1 MVNKMNILEILNNEK
16 KYQEIIDVISKA
28 NKNDNIYIG
37 NCCVNISRMLAALSF
52 NATNKNVVYICT
64 DTFEASKTYEMFVD
78 LVGTDN
84 VSFFPVEEFISND
97 IVASSSEF
105 KLARML
111 TIANIIKKKPQIIIT
126 NTDGALKNVMS
137 TSMLNSS
144 ILKYSIGETKE
155 IDEIVND
162 LVIRGYKKTALTTDI
177 GTFSVRGSIIDI
189 YPINT
194 DEPIRINFFDNEIE
208 TIKKIDIESQLST
221 EKLQEIDIFPLYD
234 IYYQKENID
243 IISNKILK
251 KYPNDDKTKKIVENL
266 KEYKSLEQLYLY
278 LPEIDEQYQN
288 FLSFVDKPICFYE
301 NYNDLK
307 SYEKKRQ
314 SEIYNYFLELKY
326 KYDKSFFKELDE
338 ILSLSYENVFTCSFL
353 SSLNDIYINKLF
365 DVKTSNVTEFNNNLK
380 IMFDGIVADLEKTY
394 IITHIDEVKLDYIE
408 ELLETKLLH
417 YYIYEDEQKIRN
429 GKINVAVST
438 NAYGFID
445 YDLNLEVITP
455 NEYAPSKISRN
466 TKYQRYY
473 KQSTK
478 IYSKDELT
486 PGDYVVHQDYG
497 IGIYLGIKT
506 IELRGLK
513 KDYLSLQYADES
525 KVNIPIENIYLL
537 EKYIGSKNQ
546 TPKLNNLNS
555 KEWIKKRNRIKEKV
569 NDVAQKLIKVQAE
582 REAMQGFV
590 YKKDTLEQLE
600 FEKEFGFTETKDQLQ
615 AIQDVKNDM
624 ESTRPVDRLI
634 CGDVGFGKT
643 EVAIRATFKAVDNGK
658 QVVYLAP
665 TTILTRQHY
674 YTFKQRL
681 EKYGI
686 RVELLNRFVDKAKQK
701 QVIEDLKKGYVDV
714 VVGTHRLLSSDIQYK
729 NLGLLIIDEEQRFGV
744 THKEKIKQM
753 KSLIDVLTLTATPI
767 PRTLQMSLSGL
778 KDLSLIETPPVNRL
792 PVQTFVLES
801 NESVIREAINRE
813 IARNGQV
820 FYLLNR
826 INELDGVLD
835 KVKRLVPKAKV
846 GMIHGRMKKEEIE
859 EYLVDFLDRKYDI
872 LICTTIIETGIDIP
886 NANTLIVEKADI
898 LGLAQLYQIRGRVG
912 RNDRIAYAYFM
923 YEKGKVLTIEAEK
936 RLETIKEFTALGSG
950 YKIAM
955 RDLAIRGAGDILGNE
970 QSGYIDAI
978 GMDLYMKLLNDA
990 IKEAKGIEK
999 EEANPRKFNIDISR
1013 HIAPTYVSDDEIRIE
1028 IHQSINKIKSRSQI
1042 NALIA
1047 EYSDRYGQLSKDIL
1061 LYMEEKYLEYLLK
1074 SRGVESF
1081 KELNQD
1087 VAFNFDEETSKK
1099 LISANF
1105 DFMLNHDFDLLKF
1118 EFIKNKVVV
1127 RYKNKEL
1134 TKDYI
1139 YLFTKFLEQI
1149 HV

>member
-1 MVNKMNILEILNNEK
+1 MKMNILEILKNEK
-16 KYQEIIDVISKA
+16 KYQEIINTIDKS
-28 NKNDNIYIG
+28 NKQDNIYIG
-37 NCCVNISRMLAALSF
+37 NCCVNISRMLAALTF
-52 NATNKNVVYICT
+52 LQTNNNVVYICT

-78 LVGTDN
+78 LVGSEN
-84 VSFFPVEEFISND
+84 VSFYPTEEFISND

-111 TIANIIKKKPQIIIT
+111 TISNIIKKKPQIIIT

-137 TSMLNSS
+137 TEMLNDS
-144 ILKYSIGETKE
+144 ILKYQVGETIE
-155 IDEIVND
+155 IKQIVND
-162 LVIRGYKKTALTTDI
+162 LVIRGYKKAAITSDI

-208 TIKKIDIESQLST
+208 TIKKIDIETQLST
-221 EKLQEIDIFPLYD
+221 EKLTEIDIFPLYD
-234 IYYQKENID
+234 IYYKQENIKE
-243 IISNKILK
+243 ISEKILK
-251 KYPNDDKTKKIVENL
+251 KYPNDDKTRKIVDSL

-278 LPEIDEQYQN
+278 LPQIDEHYQN
-288 FLSFVDKPICFYE
+288 ILSFIDKPICFYE

-314 SEIYNYFLELKY
+314 SEIYNYFLEIKY
-326 KYDKSFFKELDE
+326 PYDKTFFKELDE
-338 ILSLSYENVFTCSFL
+338 IIKLSYINVFTCPFL
-353 SSLNDIYINKLF
+353 TSLNDIYLNKLF
-365 DVKTSNVTEFNNNLK
+365 DIKTSNVTEYNNNLK
-380 IMFDGIVADLEKTY
+380 IMFDSIVANIDKTY

-408 ELLETKLLH
+408 ELLETKQLH
-417 YYIYEDEQKIRN
+417 YYIYEDENKIRKD
-429 GKINVAVST
+429 KINVGVST

-478 IYSKDELT
+478 IYNKDELT

-497 IGIYLGIKT
+497 IGIYQGIKT

-513 KDYLSLQYADES
+513 KDYLSLQYDGGS

-555 KEWIKKRNRIKEKV
+555 KDWIKKRNRIREKV
-569 NDVAQKLIKVQAE
+569 NDVAKKLIKVQAE

-590 YKKDTLEQLE
+590 YKKDTFEQME
-600 FEKEFGFTETKDQLQ
+600 FEKEFGFTETKDQLK
-615 AIQDVKNDM
+615 AIEEVKKDM
-624 ESTRPVDRLI
+624 EGPRPVDRLI

-643 EVAIRATFKAVDNGK
+643 EVAIRAAFKAVDNGK

-674 YTFKQRL
+674 YTFKSRL
-681 EKYGI
+681 EKFGI
-686 RVELLNRFVDKAKQK
+686 RVELLNRFVDKSKQK
-701 QVIEDLKKGYVDV
+701 QVIEDLKKGYVDI
-714 VVGTHRLLSSDIQYK
+714 VVGTHRLLSGDIEYK

-792 PVQTFVLES
+792 PVQTFVLET

-826 INELDGVLD
+826 IDELDGVLER
-835 KVKRLVPKAKV
+835 VQRLVPKAKV

-859 EYLVDFLDRKYDI
+859 DHLVAFLDQKYDI

-923 YEKGKVLTIEAEK
+923 YEKGKILTIEAEK

-1013 HIAPTYVSDDEIRIE
+1013 HIAPSYVSDDEIRID
-1028 IHQSINKIKSRSQI
+1028 IHQSINKIKSRDQI
-1042 NALIA
+1042 YALKA
-1047 EYSDRYGQLSKDIL
+1047 EYTDRYGQLSDDIL
-1061 LYMEEKYLEYLLK
+1061 LYMEEKYLEFLLK
-1074 SRGVESF
+1074 SRGVETF
-1081 KELNQD
+1081 KDLNQD
-1087 VAFNFDEETSKK
+1087 VTFTFDEETSQK
-1099 LISANF
+1099 LVKTNF
-1105 DFMLNHDFDLLKF
+1105 DFMLNHEFDCLHF

-1127 RYKNKEL
+1127 KYKNKEQ

-1139 YLFTKFLEQI
+1139 YIFTKFLEQI

>member
-1 MVNKMNILEILNNEK
+1 MNILEILQKEK
-16 KYQEIIDVISKA
+16 KYQDIVNTIKEAEKH
-28 NKNDNIYIG
+28 NNIYIG
-37 NCCVNISRMLAALSF
+37 NCCINISKMLAALTF
-52 NATNKNVVYICT
+52 NETNNYVIYICS
-64 DTFEASKTYEMFVD
+64 DTFEASKAYEMFVD
-78 LVGTDN
+78 LLGTDL

-111 TIANIIKKKPQIIIT
+111 TISNIIKQKPQIIIT
-126 NTDGALKNVMS
+126 NTDGILKNVMS
-137 TSMLNSS
+137 TKMLNEA
-144 ILKYSIGETKE
+144 ILTYNVGQQIE
-155 IDEIVND
+155 INQVVED
-162 LVIRGYKKTALTTDI
+162 LIIRGYKKTALTTDL
-177 GTFSVRGSIIDI
+177 GTFSVRGSIVDI
-189 YPINT
+189 YPINA

-208 TIKKIDIESQLST
+208 TIKKINIETQLSS
-221 EKLQEIDIFPLYD
+221 EKLLTTSVFPLYD
-234 IYYQKENID
+234 IYYKKND
-243 IISNKILK
+243 IINIQNKILK
-251 KYPNDDKTKKIVENL
+251 KYPNDQKTLTIVENL
-266 KEYKSLEQLYLY
+266 KEYKNLEQLYLY
-278 LPEIDEQYQN
+278 LPQIDESYQN
-288 FLSFVDKPICFYE
+288 ILSFIKDPICFFE
-301 NYNDLK
+301 NYNDLRA
-307 SYEKKRQ
+307 YEKKRQ
-314 SEIYNYFLELKY
+314 DEIYNYFLELKY
-326 KYDKSFFKELDE
+326 PLDKAFFKSLDT
-338 ILSLSYENVFTCSFL
+338 ITSISYKNIYTCPFL
-353 SSLNDIYINKLF
+353 SSLNDIYINKMF
-365 DVKTSNVTEFNNNLK
+365 DVKTANVTEYNNNLK
-380 IMFDGIVADLEKTY
+380 IMFDDIEANPDKTY
-394 IITHIDEVKLDYIE
+394 LITHLDETKLDYIE
-408 ELLETKLLH
+408 ELLETKNLH
-417 YYIYEDEQKIRN
+417 YYIYEDHNIIKK

-445 YDLNLEVITP
+445 YELNFEVVTP

-473 KQSTK
+473 KQTTK
-478 IYSKDELT
+478 IYNKDELT

-513 KDYLSLQYADES
+513 KDYLSLQYKDES

-546 TPKLNNLNS
+546 TPKLNDLNS
-555 KEWIKKRNRIKEKV
+555 KEWIKKRNKIREKV

-582 REAMQGFV
+582 REALKGFV
-590 YKKDTLEQLE
+590 YKKDSLDQME

-615 AIQDVKNDM
+615 AIEDVKKDM
-624 ESTRPVDRLI
+624 EGPRPVDRLI

-658 QVVYLAP
+658 QVIYLAP
-665 TTILTRQHY
+665 TTVLTRQHY
-674 YTFKQRL
+674 FTFKDRL
-681 EKYGI
+681 EKHGI
-686 RVELLNRFVDKAKQK
+686 RVELMNRFVDKKKQN
-701 QVIEDLKKGYVDV
+701 QVIEGLKKGYVDV
-714 VVGTHRLLSSDIQYK
+714 VVGTHRLLSNDITYN

-753 KSLIDVLTLTATPI
+753 KSLVDVLTLTATPI

-792 PVQTFVLES
+792 PVQTFVLET

-813 IARNGQV
+813 IARHGQV

-826 INELDGVLD
+826 INELDHVLA
-835 KVKRLVPKAKV
+835 KIQELVPKAKV

-859 EYLVDFLDRKYDI
+859 EYLVKFLDKKFDV

-912 RNDRIAYAYFM
+912 RSDRIAYAYFM
-923 YEKGKVLTIEAEK
+923 YEKGKVLTVEAEK

-978 GMDLYMKLLNDA
+978 GMDLYMKLLSDA
-990 IKEAKGIEK
+990 INEAKGVVK
-999 EEANPRKFNIDISR
+999 EEGNPRKFNIDISR
-1013 HIAPTYVSDDEIRIE
+1013 HISPGYVSDDEIRIE
-1028 IHQSINKIKSRSQI
+1028 IHQSINKIKSRDQI
-1042 NALIA
+1042 KALIS
-1047 EYSDRYGQLSKDIL
+1047 EYTDRYGKLSDDIL
-1061 LYMEEKYLEYLLK
+1061 LYMEEKYLEFLLK

-1081 KELNQD
+1081 KEVNEN
-1087 VAFNFDEETSKK
+1087 VSFVFDEETSKK
-1099 LISANF
+1099 LVTTKF
-1105 DFMLNHDFDLLKF
+1105 DFMLNHEFDRLKF
-1118 EFIKNKVVV
+1118 EFVNDKVVV
-1127 RYKNKEL
+1127 KYKNSSLNKE
-1134 TKDYI
+1134 YI

-1149 HV
+1149 NV

>member
-1 MVNKMNILEILNNEK
+1 MNILEILKQEK
-16 KYQEIIDVISKA
+16 KYQDIITTI
-28 NKNDNIYIG
+28 KNADEHNNIYIG
-37 NCCVNISRMLAALSF
+37 NCCINLSKMIAALTF
-52 NATNKNVVYICT
+52 NETNNYIVYICT

-78 LVGTDN
+78 LLGTDL

-111 TIANIIKKKPQIIIT
+111 TISNIIRKKPQLIVT
-126 NTDGALKNVMS
+126 NTDGILKNVMS
-137 TSMLNSS
+137 TSMLTGS
-144 ILKYSIGETKE
+144 ILTYEVGQKIE
-155 IDEIVND
+155 IDQVVDD
-162 LVIRGYKKTALTTDI
+162 LVIRGYKKTALTTDL

-189 YPINT
+189 YPING
-194 DEPIRINFFDNEIE
+194 DEPVRINFFDNEIE
-208 TIKKIDIESQLST
+208 TIKKINIETQLSS
-221 EKLQEIDIFPLYD
+221 EKLNKTSIFPLYD
-234 IYYQKENID
+234 IYYKKED
-243 IISNKILK
+243 IPQIEQKILR
-251 KYPNDDKTKKIVENL
+251 KYPHDQKTLSIVENL
-266 KEYKSLEQLYLY
+266 KEYKNLEQLYLY
-278 LPEIDEQYQN
+278 LPQIDENYQN
-288 FLSFVDKPICFYE
+288 ILSFIDSPICFFE
-301 NYNDLK
+301 NYNDLRA
-307 SYEKKRQ
+307 YEKKRKD
-314 SEIYNYFLELKY
+314 EIDNYFVEIKY
-326 KYDKSFFKELDE
+326 PRDQSFFKSLDS
-338 ILSLSYENVFTCSFL
+338 ITTLSSKNIYTCSFL
-353 SSLNDIYINKLF
+353 SSLNDIYLHKLF
-365 DVKTSNVTEFNNNLK
+365 DIKSANVTEYNNNLK
-380 IMFDGIVADLEKTY
+380 IMFDDIEANPDKTY
-394 IITHIDEVKLDYIE
+394 LITHLDETKLDYIE
-408 ELLETKLLH
+408 ELLETKQMH
-417 YYIYEDEQKIRN
+417 YYIYEDHNTIKK
-429 GKINVAVST
+429 GKINVAVSS

-445 YDLNLEVITP
+445 YELNLEVITP
-455 NEYAPSKISRN
+455 NEYAPSKISKN

-473 KQSTK
+473 KQTTK
-478 IYSKDELT
+478 IYNKEELN

-537 EKYIGSKNQ
+537 EKYIGSRNQ

-555 KEWIKKRNRIKEKV
+555 KEWIKKRNKIREKV

-582 REAMQGFV
+582 REAMKGFM
-590 YKKDTLEQLE
+590 YKKDTLEQME
-600 FEKEFGFTETKDQLQ
+600 FEKEFGFNETKDQLK
-615 AIQDVKNDM
+615 AIEDVKKDM
-624 ESTRPVDRLI
+624 EGPRPVDRLI

-665 TTILTRQHY
+665 TTVLTRQHY
-674 YTFKQRL
+674 FTFKDRL

-686 RVELLNRFVDKAKQK
+686 RVELLNRFVDRKKQM
-701 QVIEDLKKGYVDV
+701 QVIDGLKQGYVDV
-714 VVGTHRLLSSDIQYK
+714 VIGTHRLLSSEISYK

-753 KSLIDVLTLTATPI
+753 KSLVDVLTLTATPI

-813 IARNGQV
+813 IARHGQV

-826 INELDGVLD
+826 INELDGIIE
-835 KVKRLVPKAKV
+835 KVNRLVPKAKV
-846 GMIHGRMKKEEIE
+846 GMIHGRMKKEDIE
-859 EYLVDFLDRKYDI
+859 ECLVNFLDKKYDV
-872 LICTTIIETGIDIP
+872 LICTTIVETGIDIP
-886 NANTLIVEKADI
+886 NANTLIVEKSDI

-912 RNDRIAYAYFM
+912 RSDRIAYAYFM
-923 YEKGKVLTIEAEK
+923 YEKGTVLTVEAEK

-978 GMDLYMKLLNDA
+978 GMDLYMKLLGDA
-990 IKEAKGIEK
+990 INEAKGVVK

-1013 HIAPTYVSDDEIRIE
+1013 HISPGYVSDDEIRIE
-1028 IHQSINKIKSRSQI
+1028 IHQSINKIKSRDQI
-1042 NALIA
+1042 KALVN
-1047 EYSDRYGQLSKDIL
+1047 EYTDRYGKLSEEIL
-1061 LYMEEKYLEYLLK
+1061 LYMEEKYLEFLLK

-1081 KELNQD
+1081 KEVNENIT
-1087 VAFNFDEETSKK
+1087 FTFDEDASKK
-1099 LISANF
+1099 LVTSKF
-1105 DFMLNHDFDLLKF
+1105 DFMLNHEFDRLKF
-1118 EFIKNKVVV
+1118 EFINDKVVV
-1127 RYKNKEL
+1127 KYNNTEL
-1134 TKDYI
+1134 TKNYI

-1149 HV
+1149 NV